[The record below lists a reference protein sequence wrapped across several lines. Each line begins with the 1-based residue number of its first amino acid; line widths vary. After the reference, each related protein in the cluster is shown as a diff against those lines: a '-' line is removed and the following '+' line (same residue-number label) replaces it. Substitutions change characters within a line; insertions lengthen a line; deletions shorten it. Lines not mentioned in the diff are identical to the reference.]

1 CFQEYLTNSGGRTGG
16 WKDFSHQT
24 FLKIRRRYVR
34 QNSTTSDEKSDN
46 TVSEDVREQFYHEV
60 MSTLGLKSIGVV
72 ASHEEW
78 FTKLAQ
84 LEAAS
89 KRALRDRRLRQA
101 ETQSARRSSCGG
113 DASPKPRLK
122 SAPPTNRQQQRALL
136 DAWREAREREAAHK
150 LEEERRAKDEEQ
162 RLVAR
167 RRSKR
172 NEALKAK
179 LARFRQKRE
188 QAMSS
193 ARLAQNETFCYD
205 FQQATKPCL
214 SQVDKDRIRERTNHL
229 LQVKMERKAA
239 KSRAQEEQE
248 MRITRT
254 TSMLAVQVERDP
266 HRATGPTEIWKIRI
280 QALEDE
286 KKKPSSK
293 PIVAAVAS
301 NRRQRAI
308 PEWRRRVSLV

>member
-214 SQVDKDRIRERTNHL
+214 SQVDKDRIRERVVTVFL
-229 LQVKMERKAA
+229 GVK
-239 KSRAQEEQE
+239 QQE
-248 MRITRT
+248 MHIFLDNATITKRT
-254 TSMLAVQVERDP
+254 
-266 HRATGPTEIWKIRI
+266 I
-280 QALEDE
+280 
-286 KKKPSSK
+286 
-293 PIVAAVAS
+293 
-301 NRRQRAI
+301 
-308 PEWRRRVSLV
+308 SLLWGFN